1 MTQVKRIFTD
11 KKLNTEKAEDTE
23 HILKKLT
30 PRGILSNKFFQWLKL
45 RETIE
50 KV

>member
-23 HILKKLT
+23 HTLKKLT
-30 PRGILSNKFFQWLKL
+30 PRGILSNKFFQWLKW